1 VIDTLR
7 FANRLKQAGFTDQQS
22 EAFAEA
28 WAEQARDDL
37 PSRSDTIALNSKID
51 RGHAELDAKIDRL
64 DGKVDRVKAELDG
77 KLDKLTWMAGFTL
90 AGVVA
95 VIDRLLF
102 VDG

>member
-1 VIDTLR
+1 MIDTLK

-37 PSRSDTIALNSKID
+37 PSRTDIIA
-51 RGHAELDAKIDRL
+51 L
-64 DGKVDRVKAELDG
+64 DGKIDRVKAELDG
-77 KLDKLTWMAGFTL
+77 KLDKLTWMVGFTL

-95 VIDRLLF
+95 VIVRLLF
-102 VDG
+102 VGG

>member
-37 PSRSDTIALNSKID
+37 PSRSDIIALDGKID
-51 RGHAELDAKIDRL
+51 RVHADL
-64 DGKVDRVKAELDG
+64 DGKIDRVKAERSTRSARSSCRG
-77 KLDKLTWMAGFTL
+77 RTSPPRGP
-90 AGVVA
+90 
-95 VIDRLLF
+95 
-102 VDG
+102 